1 MNSLT
6 KRNLYIGL
14 MIVCILSVVTIQ
26 SLFFVTHS
34 PTKEFKFDIN
44 KEKVL
49 DNPHQT
55 ALTLFSLFLLSV
67 FIVGI
72 INLIIFIVKK
82 VKKKPLTSIHEPVKK
97 FPLSEEVASKVLF
110 LISLLMLVIYI
121 LPLMVPALKNRQLA
135 MTFSLLLNMVLQIGA
150 IVVILRYIKAE
161 FFGFSLDKKQLV
173 LILRIYSALL
183 VLLLISSIVNAFI
196 IKKLGLESLPGPAM
210 ELLLQLNNKFSIFI
224 LVVQIALTGPIAE
237 ELFFRGF
244 IYKLCRGRY
253 KFIIAAT
260 VTSLLF
266 SVIHKV
272 PQGILP
278 LFLISLSLCYIYEK
292 TQNIL
297 PAIIF
302 HSLHNIITL
311 SVFFLIKT
319 IS

>member
-1 MNSLT
+1 MNSLK

-14 MIVCILSVVTIQ
+14 MILCMLSVITIQ
-26 SLFFVTHS
+26 SLFFVTIS
-34 PTKEFKFDIN
+34 PTKEFRFDID

-49 DNPHQT
+49 NSSHQT
-55 ALTLFSLFLLSV
+55 ALALFSLFLLTV

-82 VKKKPLTSIHEPVKK
+82 VKKKPLTSIYKPVKK
-97 FPLSEEVASKVLF
+97 FPLSEETASKVLF
-110 LISLLMLVIYI
+110 LISFLMLVIYI
-121 LPLMVPALKNRQLA
+121 LPLTVPVLKDKQLT
-135 MTFSLLLNMVLQIGA
+135 MTFSLLLNMVLQLGVI
-150 IVVILRYIKAE
+150 IVILRYIKAE

-173 LILRIYSALL
+173 FILRIYSALI
-183 VLLLISSIVNAFI
+183 VLLLVSSIVNTFI
-196 IKKLGLESLPGPAM
+196 IKKIGLESLPGPAM
-210 ELLLQLNNKFSIFI
+210 ELLLQLNNKFSLFI

-244 IYKLCRGRY
+244 IYKLFRGRY
-253 KFIIAAT
+253 KFIISAT

-302 HSLHNIITL
+302 HSLHNTITL
-311 SVFFLIKT
+311 SVFFVMKT
-319 IS
+319 LT